1 MLMFINFDVMSSF
14 NIFNEFDSVSQ
25 SNILLVLINKISI
38 LKKKDNSLFYLIYL
52 GQESLLTSWGLK
64 FH

>member
-1 MLMFINFDVMSSF
+1 MLMFINLDVMSSF

-38 LKKKDNSLFYLIYL
+38 LKIKDNSLFYLIYL